1 METLSSS
8 LQTKISAKPLSTI
21 LRHELEGLNKEFT
34 DNIIIHSRKLKIPN
48 EFDGRIAWSGLL
60 TTPMNQGSCGSCW
73 AFAST
78 GMLSDRFNIHSLG
91 MMNVQLSAA
100 KLILCD
106 WQGKDKI
113 KIPIHPED
121 DILKIS
127 EINERAF
134 LNSACY
140 GNNLLDACRYLY
152 EIGTPTE
159 ECVPYTKK
167 FGLQSNFQKIGTFD
181 NASQLPLC
189 STVSGPLFD
198 MCSDF
203 YIDNKTG
210 VEGGTPERFY
220 KCLHYYTVSG
230 VKKDGGS
237 EYNIRDNIYKF
248 GPLASGIQVYP
259 DFYTFDHT
267 NIYEWDGKGSQVGG
281 HAIEIVGWGDENGKK
296 YWIIK
301 NSWGLDWGEKGYF
314 KMLRGVNMCEIES
327 NCIGMIPDFFYPI
340 NYVIPKHE
348 IWKET
353 KENKADRL
361 RISTSLDNTAGGI
374 DPTTGYT
381 RRVMITMPWLNLNR
395 PVELENLPDWETFI
409 AAEDANILNRSK
421 KSLKKDAFFYIRK
434 IFTIVIVIGLIILFF
449 YIIIVY
455 IILVLK
461 KCK

>member
-8 LQTKISAKPLSTI
+8 LQTKISDNPLSTI

-34 DNIIIHSRKLKIPN
+34 DITFIHSRHLKIPN
-48 EFDGRIAWSGLL
+48 EFDGRIAWNGLL
-60 TTPMNQGSCGSCW
+60 TPPMNQGNCGSCW

-106 WQGKDKI
+106 WQGKHKI
-113 KIPIHPED
+113 KIPIHPEE

-127 EINERAF
+127 EINRQAF
-134 LNSACY
+134 SKSACY

-167 FGLQSNFQKIGTFD
+167 LGLESNFQKIGTFD
-181 NASQLPLC
+181 KASQLPLC

-203 YIDNKTG
+203 YIDNKIG
-210 VEGGTPERFY
+210 IEGGTPERFY
-220 KCLHYYTVSG
+220 KCLHYYTIAG

-237 EYNIRDNIYKF
+237 EYNIRYNIYKW
-248 GPLASGIQVYP
+248 GPIASGIQVYP
-259 DFYTFDHT
+259 DFYTFDPK
-267 NIYEWDGKGSQVGG
+267 NIYEWDGTGSQVGG

-301 NSWGLDWGEKGYF
+301 NSWGVEWGDKGYF
-314 KMLRGVNMCEIES
+314 RILRGVNMCEIET

-340 NYVIPKHE
+340 NYVFPNHE

-353 KENKADRL
+353 KKNQGERL
-361 RISTSLDNTAGGI
+361 RISNSLDNTAGGI

-381 RRVMITMPWLNLNR
+381 RRVMITMPWLILTP
-395 PVELENLPDWETFI
+395 PVEWENLPDWENFI
-409 AAEDANILNRSK
+409 AAEDANIINRYRSIYTK
-421 KSLKKDAFFYIRK
+421 KALKKNGFFSIGK
-434 IFTIVIVIGLIILFF
+434 ILIFVICVSMLFFIIL
-449 YIIIVY
+449 
-455 IILVLK
+455 LRR

>member
-8 LQTKISAKPLSTI
+8 LQTKISSKPLNTI
-21 LRHELEGLNKEFT
+21 LRHELEGLNKEFEDIT
-34 DNIIIHSRKLKIPN
+34 FIHSRHLKIPN

-60 TTPMNQGSCGSCW
+60 TTPMNQGTCGSCW

-106 WQGKDKI
+106 WQGKHKI

-127 EINERAF
+127 EINRRAF
-134 LNSACY
+134 SKSACY

-167 FGLQSNFQKIGTFD
+167 FNLQSNFQEIGTFN

-189 STVSGPLFD
+189 SAVSGPLFD

-220 KCLHYYTVSG
+220 KCLHYYSVAG

-237 EYNIRDNIYKF
+237 EYNIRDNIYKW

-259 DFYTFDHT
+259 DFYTFDPK
-267 NIYEWDGKGSQVGG
+267 NIYEWNGKGSQVGG
-281 HAIEIVGWGDENGKK
+281 HAIEIVGWGDENGKE

-301 NSWGLDWGEKGYF
+301 NSWGIDWGDKGYF
-314 KMLRGVNMCEIES
+314 RMLRGVNMCEIES

-340 NYVIPKHE
+340 NYVMPNHE

-353 KENKADRL
+353 KKNQAERM
-361 RISTSLDNTAGGI
+361 RISNSLNNTAGGI
-374 DPTTGYT
+374 DPITGYT
-381 RRVMITMPWLNLNR
+381 RRVMITMPWLNLTP
-395 PVELENLPDWETFI
+395 PVELENLPNWETFI
-409 AAEDANILNRSK
+409 AAEDANIVKRSK
-421 KSLKKDAFFYIRK
+421 KTLKKSSFFSIKK
-434 IFTIVIVIGLIILFF
+434 IFIIFVCFVILFF
-449 YIIIVY
+449 IIIFY
-455 IILVLK
+455 IILTRK
-461 KCK
+461 KRK